1 MKKKVLVAEKIAE
14 SGIEA
19 LKQHFDVDVKI
30 GMSPEELIETIPP
43 YHGLIVRSATK
54 VTREVIEAAEN
65 LEIVGRAGVGVDN
78 VDQEAATEKGVIVAN
93 APTSNIVSAAEHT
106 IALML
111 AQARNI
117 PQANASMKQCK
128 WERSKFVGTEVD
140 GKTLGIVGLG
150 RIGTLVAERA
160 KGLGMRILAY
170 DPYLS
175 DDRAARLG
183 VEVASDLDDLLAQA
197 DFITVHLPK
206 TKETIGMF
214 GPEEFA
220 KMKDGVRL
228 INTARGGIYQEEAL
242 VEALKSGKVASAGID
257 VYEVEPCTE
266 SPLFEF
272 DQVIV
277 TPHLGASTEEAQ
289 DRAGEQIAEQVIAG
303 LTGQPVTNAVNIAPV
318 APEVLEAIQPF
329 MGLADD
335 LGKMLA
341 QTLRGKVTA
350 LEVVFIGGL
359 ADVDTRMLK
368 TAVLKGFLSQIT
380 PEGINFVNAEYH
392 AEQRGIQVTERKT
405 AESHAYVNAIKVVG
419 TTEGG
424 EPVSIGGALV
434 GKKNQP
440 RLTSLYGFDLDMI
453 PTAHMSF
460 FRYTD
465 VPGMIGKIGTIL
477 GEHDINIASMQ
488 VGREKIGGDALMGL
502 NVDTPVGPDLLEL
515 IVSQVGVEDAWS
527 VEL

>member
-1 MKKKVLVAEKIAE
+1 VTKKVLVAEKIAQ
-14 SGIEA
+14 SGIDA
-19 LKQHFDVDVKI
+19 LAEQFDVDVKI
-30 GMSPEELIETIPP
+30 GMSPEELVEAIPA

-78 VDQEAATEKGVIVAN
+78 VDQAAATEKGIIVAN

-111 AQARNI
+111 AQSRNI

-128 WERSKFVGTEVD
+128 WERSKFVGQEVD
-140 GKTLGIVGLG
+140 GKTLGVCGLG

-160 KGLGMRILAY
+160 KGMGMRILAF
-170 DPYLS
+170 DPYLT
-175 DDRAARLG
+175 DDRAAKLG
-183 VEVASDLDDLLAQA
+183 VEVASDLDQLLAEA
-197 DFITVHLPK
+197 DYITVHLPK

-214 GPEEFA
+214 GPEQFA

-228 INTARGGIYQEEAL
+228 VNTARGGIFQEEAL
-242 VEALKSGKVASAGID
+242 LAALDSGKVASAGVD

-266 SPLFEF
+266 SPLFEYE
-272 DQVIV
+272 QVIA

-303 LTGQPVTNAVNIAPV
+303 LNDETVPNAVNIAPV
-318 APEVLEAIQPF
+318 PPEVLEAIQPF
-329 MGLADD
+329 MGLADG
-335 LGKMLA
+335 LGAMLA
-341 QTLRGKVTA
+341 QTLRGKVSE

-359 ADVDTRMLK
+359 SDVDTRMLK
-368 TAVLKGFLSQIT
+368 TAVLKGFLSRIT
-380 PEGINFVNAEYH
+380 PEGINFVNAEYY
-392 AEQRGIQVTERKT
+392 AEQRGIAVSERKT
-405 AESHAYVNAIKVVG
+405 PESHAYVNAIKIVG
-419 TTEGG
+419 HIEGDKT
-424 EPVSIGGALV
+424 VSIGGALV

-440 RLTSLYGFDLDMI
+440 RLTSLYGFGLDMM
-453 PTAHMSF
+453 PSEHMSF

-477 GEHDINIASMQ
+477 GEHEINIASMQ
-488 VGREKIGGDALMGL
+488 VGREKVGGDALMGL

-515 IVSQVGVEDAWS
+515 IVSEVGVEDAWS